1 MRAGALEVLLVHRPR
16 YDDWSWPKGKL
27 DPGEDW
33 ASAAARETA
42 EETGLEVRLG
52 RPLPGA
58 RYMVLT
64 KDGEPAEKVVR
75 DWAASVTGGAGVLEN
90 EIDETAWLD
99 VTEAYS
105 RLDYAH
111 DRDQLRAVIRLHSE
125 GSLDT
130 WPLVVLRHARAVP
143 RSDWAGAEPARP
155 LNQRGRE
162 RARAL
167 VPVLT
172 AYGITRLVSSPSARC
187 VDTVRPYAVSAR
199 IEPRTKNSLSE
210 EGYEEGP
217 GRAAELLSRLLQ
229 RARPV
234 VVCSHGPVMQGLLD
248 VLEPHLALRGPD
260 AVGML
265 EAFAEALDDRLVKG
279 EALVC
284 HVAGTGEAARV
295 VAVERHL
302 PA

>member
-1 MRAGALEVLLVHRPR
+1 MRDGVLEVLLVHRPR

-27 DPGEDW
+27 DPGEAW
-33 ASAAARETA
+33 AVAAARETV

-58 RYMVLT
+58 RYIVLT
-64 KDGEPAEKVVR
+64 KDGQPADKVVR
-75 DWAASVTGGAGVLEN
+75 YWAASVTGGTGALEN

-125 GSLDT
+125 GTLDT
-130 WPLVVLRHARAVP
+130 WPFVVVRHARAVA
-143 RSDWAGAEPARP
+143 RSDWKGEDPARP
-155 LNQRGRE
+155 LNARGRE
-162 RARAL
+162 RAAAL

-172 AYGITRLVSSPSARC
+172 AYGITSLVTSPSARC
-187 VDTVRPYAVSAR
+187 LDTLTPYAVSAG
-199 IEPRTKNSLSE
+199 IQPRTRNSLSE
-210 EGYEEGP
+210 EGHESGP
-217 GRAAELLSRLLQ
+217 GRAAEHVRRLLR
-229 RARPV
+229 RAEPV
-234 VVCSHGPVMQGLLD
+234 AVCSHGPVMEDLLD
-248 VLEPHLALRGPD
+248 VLAARLALRGPD
-260 AVGML
+260 SVGML
-265 EAFAEALDDRLVKG
+265 EAFAEARDDRLVKG

-284 HVAGTGEAARV
+284 HVAGSGDGAQV

-302 PA
+302 PG